1 MTPKGRG
8 SRPFASTIK
17 VLNQEVE
24 DQNHLLALL
33 DQKKEVKTINI

>member
-17 VLNQEVE
+17 VLDQEA
-24 DQNHLLALL
+24 DDPNHLLALL
-33 DQKKEVKTINI
+33 DQKKEVKTTNI